1 MTALEIIQELASPVM
16 SIIAILISCFK
27 KGVVKQTKTLEQIKE
42 EAIKKNQEFIEKEC
56 KKNNITIEK
65 E

>member
-1 MTALEIIQELASPVM
+1 M